1 MVLLNV
7 LLGTDEAFLLIL
19 VVLLGALVAGVTLSK
34 GLGAL
39 LVVVALVII
48 FLGASVI
55 LLGALVALTLRGASV
70 VDLFGR
76 LLPFSAILF
85 GILGACLFS
94 LGKSYGIFFRRVS
107 SWVRDVLSE
116 KDESARLFRKLLP
129 PEFVR

>member
-7 LLGTDEAFLLIL
+7 LLGTDEAFLLTL
-19 VVLLGALVAGVTLSK
+19 VVLLGAIVSGVTLSK

-70 VDLFGR
+70 DLFGR
-76 LLPFSAILF
+76 FLTF
-85 GILGACLFS
+85 
-94 LGKSYGIFFRRVS
+94 
-107 SWVRDVLSE
+107 
-116 KDESARLFRKLLP
+116 
-129 PEFVR
+129 